1 MNPPFRI
8 RDRISAAGHA
18 LTHGI
23 NKLRKRRSLIGEIL
37 ALQIMFALFLCTSAI
52 GFLWWTSGWVV
63 EDNLKNWGEQ
73 WISELDD
80 LGMPLY
86 TSLDEERFLRIERF
100 VKSFPQIAFVRYYS
114 TDGEVIFTGQTM
126 DSEIQVPRLDASQIS
141 HLMQIDHTESNE
153 AIVLE
158 KAVQGMPLVRVSKAI
173 WTESLAEDGLLDLD
187 LDATNTGD
195 PILVGY
201 AELALDFRD
210 YQGQLNKNILTASL
224 LGIIVLLLLTLA
236 SSIVFRRAMRPLAQ
250 LQQPLEQLAHGST
263 DFKVKTTG
271 HREIVAIA
279 DAVNATVTALNERD
293 KMLWQLANMDSLTG
307 LVSRH
312 RFSELLREELT
323 RIGGCSEPT
332 ALLFVDLD
340 QFKCVNDTLGHAAGD
355 RFLKETA
362 ERLQKGV
369 RKNDVVA
376 RFGGDEFTILIP
388 EIKREDADTICQAL
402 VKDLREHHF
411 MEGGQTFSV
420 PCSIGVT
427 LFDSNIVSAED
438 LMAQADMA
446 CHDAK
451 AKGRN
456 RVQFYEP
463 TDREMNQKN
472 ADAGWSQQIQRAL
485 KEDLFVLHYQPIVDI
500 RSGLP
505 THYEALLRMQADDGA
520 LVPPMA
526 FLPAA
531 SRFGHMQE
539 IDEWVIRNALTSLA
553 NFRKRK
559 KDVRLTV
566 NISGTIF
573 EDENL
578 FSFIKKNLAENN
590 LKPESMILEI
600 TEQVAVR
607 NLGGARRQI
616 EILSEFGCK
625 FAIDDFGAGYSSYSY
640 LKSLPVDYIKIDGS
654 FIRDL
659 ANDEVDKTIVKSISQ
674 IAKATN
680 KLTVAEHVGDA
691 ATYDLLLDL
700 GVDYAQGFYV
710 GKPATDLATPELP
723 TSLKAT
729 RKRKKKAG

>member
-1 MNPPFRI
+1 
-8 RDRISAAGHA
+8 
-18 LTHGI
+18 
-23 NKLRKRRSLIGEIL
+23 
-37 ALQIMFALFLCTSAI
+37 MFALFLCTSAI

-100 VKSFPQIAFVRYYS
+100 VNAFPEISFVRYYT
-114 TDGEVIFTGQTM
+114 TDGEVIFTGQTT
-126 DSEIQVPRLDASQIS
+126 DSEIQVPQLDADQLGR
-141 HLMQIDHTESNE
+141 LMQIGHTASDE

-158 KAVQGMPLVRVSKAI
+158 KAGQGMAVVRVIKPI
-173 WTESLAEDGLLDLD
+173 WTESLAEDGLLDFD
-187 LDATNTGD
+187 PDAMNSGD
-195 PILVGY
+195 PVLVGY
-201 AELALDFRD
+201 AELALDFHN
-210 YQGQLNKNILTASL
+210 YEGQLNQNILTASL

-236 SSIVFRRAMRPLAQ
+236 SSVVFRRAMRPLAQ
-250 LQQPLEQLAHGST
+250 LQKPLEELAHGST

-279 DAVNATVTALNERD
+279 DAVKTTVTALNERD

-312 RFSELLREELT
+312 RFSELLEEELT
-323 RIGGCSEPT
+323 KVGGRAEPT

-388 EIKREDADTICQAL
+388 EIAREEAEAICQAL
-402 VKDLREHHF
+402 VKDLRDHHF

-420 PCSIGVT
+420 PCSIGAT
-427 LFDSNIVSAED
+427 LFDSNVLSAED

-451 AKGRN
+451 VKGRN
-456 RVQFYEP
+456 RVQFYEL
-463 TDREMNQKN
+463 TDKEMNQKT

-485 KEDLFVLHYQPIVDI
+485 KEDLFTMHYQPIVDI
-500 RSGLP
+500 RTGRA
-505 THYEALLRMQADDGA
+505 THYEALLRLQADDGQ

-539 IDEWVIRNALTSLA
+539 IDEWVLRNALTNLA
-553 NFRKRK
+553 EFRKRK
-559 KDVRLTV
+559 KELRLTV

-578 FSFIKKNLAENN
+578 FPFIEKNLADNN
-590 LKPESMILEI
+590 LKPDSIVLEI

-616 EILSEFGCK
+616 ETLSEFGCK

-640 LKSLPVDYIKIDGS
+640 LKRLPVDYIKIDGS

-659 ANDEVDKTIVKSISQ
+659 ATDEVDKTIVKSISQ

-710 GKPATDLATPELP
+710 GKPAAELAAPELP

-729 RKRKKKAG
+729 RKRKKEAG

>member
-1 MNPPFRI
+1 MNSSSRY

-18 LTHGI
+18 LKHGI
-23 NKLRKRRSLIGEIL
+23 NKLSKRRSLIGEIL

-63 EDNLKNWGEQ
+63 EDNLKNWGKQ

-100 VKSFPQIAFVRYYS
+100 INAFPEIAFVRYYS
-114 TDGEVIFTGQTM
+114 IDGEVIYTGQTSE
-126 DSEIQVPRLDASQIS
+126 SEIQVPQLDADQIS
-141 HLMQIDHTESNE
+141 RLMQIGRTASDE
-153 AIVLE
+153 AIMLE
-158 KAVQGMPLVRVSKAI
+158 RTGQGMPMVRVSKAI
-173 WTESLAEDGLLDLD
+173 WTESMTEDGLLDFD
-187 LDATNTGD
+187 PDATNSAD
-195 PILVGY
+195 PLLVGY
-201 AELALDFRD
+201 AELALDFRN
-210 YQGQLNKNILTASL
+210 YQGQLNQNILTASL
-224 LGIIVLLLLTLA
+224 FGIIVLLLLTLA
-236 SSIVFRRAMRPLAQ
+236 SSVVFRRAMRPLAQ
-250 LQQPLEQLAHGST
+250 LQRPLEQLAHGST

-279 DAVNATVTALNERD
+279 DAVNTTVTALNERD

-312 RFSELLREELT
+312 RFSELLEEELT
-323 RIGGCSEPT
+323 KIGRQSEPT

-340 QFKCVNDTLGHAAGD
+340 QFKSVNDTLGHAAGD

-369 RKNDVVA
+369 RKDDIVA

-388 EIKREDADTICQAL
+388 EINHKDAETICQAI
-402 VKDLREHHF
+402 VKDLRDHHF

-420 PCSIGVT
+420 PCSIGAT
-427 LFDSNIVSAED
+427 LFDSNVLSAED

-463 TDREMNQKN
+463 TDKEMNQKT

-485 KEDLFVLHYQPIVDI
+485 KKDLFLMHYQPIVDI
-500 RSGLP
+500 RTGRA
-505 THYEALLRMQADDGA
+505 THYEALLRLQADDGQ

-539 IDEWVIRNALTSLA
+539 IDEWVIRNALAKLA
-553 NFRKRK
+553 EFREHQ
-559 KDVRLTV
+559 KDLRFTV

-578 FSFIKKNLAENN
+578 FPFIEKNLADNK
-590 LKPESMILEI
+590 LKPDCVVLEI

-607 NLGGARRQI
+607 NLGGARRQM
-616 EILSEFGCK
+616 EKLSEFGCK

-640 LKSLPVDYIKIDGS
+640 LKRLPADYVKIDGS

-659 ANDEVDKTIVKSISQ
+659 ATDEVDKTIVKSISQ

-710 GKPATDLATPELP
+710 GKPAAEIAVPQLP

-729 RKRKKKAG
+729 RKHKKKAG